1 LTQENRP
8 VKNATEKIARF
19 IANTRYE
26 NIPRPVL
33 DANRTIILDGIANVL
48 AGSKQAVLEYVR
60 RYVDRLGGR
69 PECTIVGSGARTNA
83 PLAAFANGAAMHV
96 LDYEP
101 QGIPSTHGT
110 STLLPGILALAEVNG
125 GSGKDVLTA
134 FAIGWEIQQRIAMAA
149 RNAQSRPFHPPGIYG
164 PPACAAGCASLLR
177 LDEQKVRMAL
187 GIACSRT
194 GALFAN
200 NGTMTKCT
208 HPGNAGRMG
217 VEGVMLAQDGF
228 TANESIFEAVR
239 GYVETLFGE
248 EFEWNALLDGLGEQ
262 WNLQQYGFN
271 IKRYPAQIHMQWA
284 TESVVLLREKY
295 GIRADDVEWLEL
307 EVSSRRPGL
316 SRPAPATGLDGKFS
330 FEYCAA
336 VALTQDMVGIDSF
349 SDPVRFS
356 APVEAALRK
365 IRLKPNPDIPTA
377 SQEYWVQAR
386 AGLKDG
392 RVLVERCDSYRGAAR
407 TPITR
412 DAHLVKV
419 RDCMKRGLSEAA
431 MDRLIGLVEDI
442 ERLDDARVLVRAL
455 NGE

>member
-1 LTQENRP
+1 
-8 VKNATEKIARF
+8 VKATERIAQF

-33 DANRTIILDGIANVL
+33 DSTRTIILDGVANVL
-48 AGSKQAVLEYVR
+48 AGSTQPVLEHIR
-60 RYVDRLGGR
+60 RYVDALGGR
-69 PECTIVGSGARTNA
+69 PACTVVGATLRTNP

-125 GSGKDVLTA
+125 SPGRAVVTA
-134 FAIGWEIQQRIAMAA
+134 FAVGWEIQQRIAMAA
-149 RNAQSRPFHPPGIYG
+149 RKAESRPFHPPGIYG
-164 PPACAAGCASLLR
+164 PPACAAGCANLLG
-177 LDEQKVRMAL
+177 LHEQQVRMAL
-187 GIACSRT
+187 GIAASRT

-200 NGTMTKCT
+200 NGTMTKST

-217 VEGVMLAQDGF
+217 VEAVLLAADGF
-228 TANESIFEAVR
+228 TANDSIFETGR
-239 GYVETLFGE
+239 GYVETLFGDD
-248 EFEWNALLDGLGEQ
+248 FEWDALLDGLGEQ

-271 IKRYPAQIHMQWA
+271 IKRYPAQIAMQWA
-284 TESVVLLREKY
+284 TESVVLLREKNAICA
-295 GIRADDVEWLEL
+295 GDVEWLEL

-336 VALTQDMVGIDSF
+336 VALTQDHVGIDSF
-349 SDPVRFS
+349 SDAVRFS
-356 APVEAALRK
+356 ASVEAALKK
-365 IRLKPNPDIPTA
+365 IRLKPNADISTSTLEA
-377 SQEYWVQAR
+377 WVQAR

-392 RVLVERCDSYRGAAR
+392 RILVERCDAYRGAAR
-407 TPITR
+407 NPIKR

-419 RDCMKRGLSEAA
+419 RDCVRRALAEPA
-431 MDRLIGLVEDI
+431 MERLIGLVEGLED
-442 ERLDDARVLVRAL
+442 LKDARVLARAL
-455 NGE
+455 VGE